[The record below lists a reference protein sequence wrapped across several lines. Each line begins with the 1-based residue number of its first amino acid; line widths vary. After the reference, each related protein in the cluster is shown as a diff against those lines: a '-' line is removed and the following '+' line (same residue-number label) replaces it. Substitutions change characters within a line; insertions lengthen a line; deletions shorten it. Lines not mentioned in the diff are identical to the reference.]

1 MKDRIKALA
10 KERGFSIA
18 EVERRSG
25 LSKNTIK
32 KWDHSTPSVDKV
44 ASVAKCLGVSIE
56 DLLGGEEAC

>member
-10 KERGFSIA
+10 KERGISVA

-32 KWDHSTPSVDKV
+32 KWDRSIPSVDKV
-44 ASVAKCLGVSIE
+44 ASVAKCLGVTIE

>member
-10 KERGFSIA
+10 KERGISVA

-32 KWDHSTPSVDKV
+32 KWDRSIPSVDKV
-44 ASVAKCLGVSIE
+44 ASVAKCLGVTIE
-56 DLLGGEEAC
+56 DLLGGEETC